1 MTRGYFDQYSQ
12 LSSIDQRKNVLIE
25 ELLQRVSELE
35 EAYQRE
41 KLDHDRETR
50 FNRDIQI
57 HEMELMDQIT
67 RMKNVMVGLSYYLC
81 PTQATDFRLALQD
94 REPFIVALLDGAGMI
109 FKDEFLQQGEQGG
122 LNAAA
127 KLHSALYDYV
137 AGNFPGIKSP
147 KIITKILVNVKG
159 LGELCVRGGV
169 TTELSLIEDFV
180 RGFNTSF
187 PLFEM
192 LDIGTGKGSAHDKIA
207 EAFKLNLYNCHCH
220 QIFLGCSQ
228 DSAYARMLEDILRDT
243 DLRGRVSLIEGLPF
257 ETGLDSIKASY
268 RVTRFSDLFRNTNI
282 TVWAPWKAAVAS
294 KPRSLLT
301 SSPVPQSVSL
311 SRTSTNTSSTSDS
324 VPFSATCTSAA
335 SSTSGEFQIV
345 RTRSSPKTPTP
356 KIVERNK
363 YGQRVDRI
371 DFRDLPREEV
381 TRLKKL
387 KLCNYHFL
395 QGECPNGSC
404 SHDHSRK
411 LTKSELH
418 ILKAIARMT
427 PCRYGLDC
435 DDPEC
440 IYGHRCPQSE
450 PGRTGCY
457 WGSNCRFSR
466 AAHGVDINIVKVT
479 KV

>member
-207 EAFKLNLYNCHCH
+207 
-220 QIFLGCSQ
+220 

-268 RVTRFSDLFRNTNI
+268 RCTILGYVYFRRFLDFWRI
-282 TVWAPWKAAVAS
+282 P
-294 KPRSLLT
+294 
-301 SSPVPQSVSL
+301 
-311 SRTSTNTSSTSDS
+311 D
-324 VPFSATCTSAA
+324 
-335 SSTSGEFQIV
+335 
-345 RTRSSPKTPTP
+345 
-356 KIVERNK
+356 
-363 YGQRVDRI
+363 YRI